1 MRKINKKIE
10 FKIAADGSSASGKT
24 TGGKLIAKKLKMK
37 FLSSGALYRFCA
49 LKTLENKNT
58 YNVKFINKI
67 ANSITLKKLQNK
79 KLYSPE
85 VAKLSSIIAKKPY
98 VRKALKGFQKNF
110 IKKSKL
116 VVVEGRDIG
125 SKIMPNADLKLFF
138 TCSTKEKAKRRL
150 KEFKSLN
157 KKITLKQVEKAL
169 IQRDKEDTK
178 RKISPLIMTKN
189 AVLVDTTKL
198 TIKQMEAKLTN
209 LVKNSIKK
217 NMEIYKDLS
226 SPASQQF
233 EKLLNSQLSKNKIEE
248 GKIIEGKITK
258 ITDKYVFLF
267 IPGLKSEPV
276 IDINEMKMIGMQDKV
291 VEGAEVSVLLE
302 KIEDKN
308 GDVVVS
314 AQKAQKIKG
323 WYELEKAYEDNQSIN
338 GKITSKCKGGVIVE
352 HIETGSLMFCP
363 GSQIS
368 DKPMKSV
375 DHLIGV
381 EQKFAIIKLDKVRG
395 NACVSRRQIVSSH
408 KKEDKAKII
417 EKFKVGDIIKD
428 AVVKGYSSFG
438 CFFEVNNE
446 IDVLVHLQEI
456 SYSRVNHPDEIFN
469 IGEKHDLKVISIDME
484 KLQIGCSIKQ
494 LSPDPFEHISN
505 YEIGKP
511 YKVKVVKI
519 TDYGCFCELEPG
531 LSTLLHSSEISW
543 TKKNISPKKLFKVG
557 DQIDCVIT
565 EIDKDKRR
573 VAISHRLTNENPYTT
588 LENKYPVG
596 SDIDG
601 VVTSAN
607 EYALYVKL
615 GDFDIDG
622 FLHSNDLSYSG
633 KPEDELKKH
642 KKGEKL
648 KVRVLEIKKEEQ
660 KVRVGLKQLE
670 KDPFDFFKGKK
681 VNDII
686 TVQVVSSDSKGL
698 MVKPEGCDLEFLIK
712 KSQIAV
718 SAADARPSRF
728 VGGERID
735 SAIAEINFDKRKV
748 NLSIKLLEELQNKEA
763 VDKFSSPLSGKNLPF
778 SSLSEKLDDKK
789 KKETE

>member
-1 MRKINKKIE
+1 
-10 FKIAADGSSASGKT
+10 
-24 TGGKLIAKKLKMK
+24 
-37 FLSSGALYRFCA
+37 
-49 LKTLENKNT
+49 
-58 YNVKFINKI
+58 
-67 ANSITLKKLQNK
+67 
-79 KLYSPE
+79 
-85 VAKLSSIIAKKPY
+85 
-98 VRKALKGFQKNF
+98 
-110 IKKSKL
+110 
-116 VVVEGRDIG
+116 
-125 SKIMPNADLKLFF
+125 
-138 TCSTKEKAKRRL
+138 
-150 KEFKSLN
+150 
-157 KKITLKQVEKAL
+157 
-169 IQRDKEDTK
+169 
-178 RKISPLIMTKN
+178 
-189 AVLVDTTKL
+189 
-198 TIKQMEAKLTN
+198 
-209 LVKNSIKK
+209 
-217 NMEIYKDLS
+217 MEIYKDLS

-291 VEGAEVSVLLE
+291 VEGSTVSVLLE

-368 DKPMKSV
+368 DKPMKSI
-375 DHLIGV
+375 DHLIGI

-505 YEIGKP
+505 YETGKP

-573 VAISHRLTNENPYTT
+573 VAISHRLTIQNPYTT

-601 VVTSAN
+601 IVTSIN
-607 EYALYVKL
+607 EYAIYVKL
-615 GDFDIDG
+615 GDLDIDG

-633 KPEDELKKH
+633 KPEEELKKY

-660 KVRVGLKQLE
+660 KVRVGLKQLR
-670 KDPFDFFKGKK
+670 KDPFDFFRGKK

-686 TVQVVSSDSKGL
+686 TVQVVSSDNKGL

-718 SAADARPSRF
+718 SSADARPSRF

-735 SAIAEINFDKRKV
+735 SAISEINFDKRKV